1 MRYDVAIVGAGPAGS
16 ATAIHLARG
25 GLRVALVDRCV
36 FPRDKPCA
44 EYLSPAAEPLLLEL
58 GIGDLLEAARPH
70 RLRGFRIFAPDGG
83 VCQGDFAATRGP
95 DGASL
100 FETGLVIPRSRLD
113 FAILQGARRAGAEVF
128 EGWRLGQIERL
139 GADESADGA
148 SWRLHPVGADGAG
161 SGSGKAPEP
170 IEARLLVAADGL
182 HSTVARRLG
191 LHVVSR
197 MRKIAL
203 VAHMRGIAGVGDY
216 GEMHVAGRRYVGVA
230 PLEAPECGGLCNVAL
245 VVDEARD
252 GRRLAGKPE
261 AFLLD
266 ALHTFPALHDR
277 LEALRVE
284 RHTLTVSRLSVRARR
299 LSDAGLLL
307 VGDATGYYDPFT
319 GEGIYRALHSAGL
332 AARVALPALAAGDL
346 SAVRLAAYDR
356 AHRQAFRGKRLIE
369 QIIQSAVRF
378 PPLMNHIAWTL
389 GRRKAMAD
397 TVVAVTGDFL
407 PASAVLR
414 PGYLLR
420 LVV

>member
-16 ATAIHLARG
+16 TSGIHLARA

-44 EYLSPAAEPLLLEL
+44 EYLSPAAEPLLAEL
-58 GIGDLLEAARPH
+58 GIDDLLAEARPH
-70 RLRGFRIFAPDGG
+70 RLRGFRIFAPNGRMF
-83 VCQGDFAATRGP
+83 QGDFAATRGP
-95 DGASL
+95 GGQSL
-100 FETGLVIPRSRLD
+100 YETGLVIPRSRLD
-113 FAILQGARRAGAEVF
+113 AAILQGARRAGAEVY

-139 GADESADGA
+139 GDG
-148 SWRLHPVGADGAG
+148 WRLHQVVGGA
-161 SGSGKAPEP
+161 SQLALPAEP

-203 VAHMRGIAGVGDY
+203 VAHIRGIAGVGAY

-230 PLEAPECGGLCNVAL
+230 PLEPPERGDLCNVAM

-266 ALHTFPALHDR
+266 ALQTFPGLR
-277 LEALRVE
+277 GRVESLRVE
-284 RHTLTVSRLSVRARR
+284 RHTLAISRLSVRARR
-299 LSDAGLLL
+299 LSDDGLLL

-319 GEGIYRALHSAGL
+319 GEGIYRALLGAGM
-332 AARVALPALAAGDL
+332 ATQVALPALAADDL
-346 SAVRLAAYDR
+346 SAARLAAYD
-356 AHRQAFRGKRLIE
+356 AAYRQAFRGKRLIE
-369 QIIQSAVRF
+369 QIIQSAVQF
-378 PPLMNHIAWTL
+378 PPLMDHIAWTL

>member
-1 MRYDVAIVGAGPAGS
+1 MRYDVAIVGAGPAGA

-25 GLRVALVDRCV
+25 GQRVVLVDRAV

-44 EYLSPAAEPLLLEL
+44 EYLSPAAEPLLLRL
-58 GIGDLLEAARPH
+58 GIGDLLDEARPH
-70 RLRGFRIFAPDGG
+70 RLRGFRIYAPNG
-83 VCQGDFAATRGP
+83 CMFQGDFAATRGP

-100 FETGLVIPRSRLD
+100 FETGLVAPRSRLD
-113 FAILQGARRAGAEVF
+113 MAILMGARRAGAETR
-128 EGWRLGQIERL
+128 EGWRLGQVERL
-139 GADESADGA
+139 DDG
-148 SWRLHPVGADGAG
+148 WRLLPVGAA
-161 SGSGKAPEP
+161 EP

-191 LHVVSR
+191 LHVDSR

-203 VAHMRGIAGVGDY
+203 VAHLRGIAGVGAY

-230 PLEAPECGGLCNVAL
+230 PLEAPERGDLCNVAM
-245 VVDEARD
+245 VVDEQRD
-252 GRRLAGKPE
+252 GRSLAGKPE

-266 ALHTFPALHDR
+266 ALQTFPALRER
-277 LEALRVE
+277 LGALVVE
-284 RHTLTVSRLSVRARR
+284 RHTLAISRLSVRARR
-299 LSDAGLLL
+299 LSDAHLLL

-319 GEGIYRALHSAGL
+319 GEGIYRALYGAGL
-332 AARVALPALAAGDL
+332 AAEVALPALAANDL
-346 SAVRLAAYDR
+346 TAARLASYDR
-356 AHRQAFRGKRLIE
+356 AHQQAFRGKRLIE
-369 QIIQSAVRF
+369 QIIQTAVQY
-378 PPLMNHIAWTL
+378 PPLMDHIARTL

>member
-16 ATAIHLARG
+16 TSAIHLARA

-44 EYLSPAAEPLLLEL
+44 EYLSPAAEPLLAEL
-58 GIGDLLEAARPH
+58 GIADLLAEARPH
-70 RLRGFRIFAPDGG
+70 RLRGFRIFAPNGRMF
-83 VCQGDFAATRGP
+83 QGDFAATRGP
-95 DGASL
+95 GGQSL
-100 FETGLVIPRSRLD
+100 YETGLVIPRSRLD
-113 FAILQGARRAGAEVF
+113 AAILQGARRAGAEVY

-139 GADESADGA
+139 GDGPHDG
-148 SWRLHPVGADGAG
+148 WRLHPVVGVASQPA
-161 SGSGKAPEP
+161 EP
-170 IEARLLVAADGL
+170 IEARLLMAADGL

-203 VAHMRGIAGVGDY
+203 VAHIRGIAGVGAY

-230 PLEAPECGGLCNVAL
+230 PLEPPERGDLCNVAM

-266 ALHTFPALHDR
+266 ALQTFPGLR
-277 LEALRVE
+277 GRVESLRVE
-284 RHTLTVSRLSVRARR
+284 RHTLAISRLSVRARR

-319 GEGIYRALHSAGL
+319 GEGIYRALFGAGL
-332 AARVALPALAAGDL
+332 ATQVALPALAADDL
-346 SAVRLAAYDR
+346 SAARLAAYDA

-369 QIIQSAVRF
+369 QIIQSAVQF
-378 PPLMNHIAWTL
+378 PPLMDHIAWTL

>member
-16 ATAIHLARG
+16 ATAIHLARK
-25 GLRVALVDRCV
+25 GLRVVVVDRAV

-44 EYLSPAAEPLLLEL
+44 EYLSPAAEPLLAQL
-58 GIGDLLEAARPH
+58 GVTDLLDAARPH
-70 RLRGFRIFAPDGG
+70 RLRGFRIFAPNGR
-83 VCQGDFAATRGP
+83 VIQGDFAATRGP

-113 FAILQGARRAGAEVF
+113 AALLEGARRAGAEAR
-128 EGWRLGQIERL
+128 EGWRLGQLERL
-139 GADESADGA
+139 DDG
-148 SWRLHPVGADGAG
+148 WRLRPVGANL
-161 SGSGKAPEP
+161 EP

-182 HSTVARRLG
+182 RSTVARRLG

-203 VAHMRGIAGVGDY
+203 VAHMRGITGIGDY

-230 PLEAPECGGLCNVAL
+230 PLEPPECGGLCNVAM
-245 VVDEARD
+245 VVDEMRD
-252 GRRLAGKPE
+252 GRSVAGKPE

-266 ALHTFPALHDR
+266 ALRTFPALRDR
-277 LEALRVE
+277 LGALTVA
-284 RHTLTVSRLSVRARR
+284 RHTLTTSRLNVRARR
-299 LSDAGLLL
+299 LSDNRLLL

-319 GEGIYRALHSAGL
+319 GEGIYRALAG
-332 AARVALPALAAGDL
+332 AEMVAQVALPALAANDL
-346 SAVRLAAYDR
+346 SAERLAAYDR
-356 AHRQAFRGKRLIE
+356 AQRQAFRGKRLIE
-369 QIIQSAVRF
+369 QIIQTAVQH
-378 PPLMNHIAWTL
+378 PLVMDHIAQTL
-389 GRRKAMAD
+389 SRRKAMAD
-397 TVVAVTGDFL
+397 TIVAVTGDFL

>member
-1 MRYDVAIVGAGPAGS
+1 MRYDVAIVGAGPAGA

-25 GLRVALVDRCV
+25 GQRVALVDRAT

-44 EYLSPAAEPLLLEL
+44 EYLSPAAEPLLAQL
-58 GIGDLLEAARPH
+58 GISDLLAEARPH
-70 RLRGFRIFAPDGG
+70 RLRGFRIFAPNGG
-83 VCQGDFAATRGP
+83 TFQGDFAATRGP

-113 FAILQGARRAGAEVF
+113 TAILMGARRAGAEAR
-128 EGWRLGQIERL
+128 EDWRLGQVERL
-139 GADESADGA
+139 DDGG
-148 SWRLHPVGADGAG
+148 WRLHPVGGG
-161 SGSGKAPEP
+161 CEP

-191 LHVVSR
+191 LHVVSH

-203 VAHMRGIAGVGDY
+203 VAHIRGIAGVGAY

-230 PLEAPECGGLCNVAL
+230 PLEPPERGDLCNVAM

-252 GRRLAGKPE
+252 GRSLAGKPE

-266 ALHTFPALHDR
+266 ALQTFPALRGR
-277 LEALRVE
+277 LDSLVVE
-284 RHTLTVSRLSVRARR
+284 RHTLAVSRLSVRARR
-299 LSDAGLLL
+299 LSDAHLLL

-319 GEGIYRALHSAGL
+319 GEGIYRALFGAGL
-332 AARVALPALAAGDL
+332 ASEVALPALAANDL
-346 SAVRLAAYDR
+346 SAARLAAYDR
-356 AHRQAFRGKRLIE
+356 AHQRAFRGKRLIE
-369 QIIQSAVRF
+369 QIIQTAVQY
-378 PPLMNHIAWTL
+378 PPLMDHIARTL
-389 GRRKAMAD
+389 GRHKAMAD
-397 TVVAVTGDFL
+397 TIVAVTGDFL